1 MRAGGPRVPSGDMTL
16 FGVYYGIVTQ
26 NKDPDAL
33 CRVKVRLPWLDQGDT
48 DQTHWALIATPMAG
62 DQYGWYTIPDVG
74 DVVALMFLA
83 GDIAHPVVLGG
94 VWSKT
99 DNPPEDNSS
108 EKDEFRGYRS
118 RAGSR
123 VVFDDSSNGKVYFAD
138 KTDKN
143 AVVIGSFQKG
153 SSGPNARHGD
163 VPPAISG
170 SPQGGVS
177 IASMEG
183 EINLTAKGKLK
194 VDAQNVEI
202 TSKTNVDIKAGGNAN
217 FEGGMVAC
225 NASSAAKLEGSST
238 KIN

>member
-16 FGVYYGIVTQ
+16 FGVYYGMVTQ
-26 NKDPDAL
+26 NKDDEGK

-48 DQTHWALIATPMAG
+48 DQTHWAQVATPMSG
-62 DQYGWYTIPDVG
+62 PEYGWYTIPDVG
-74 DVVALMFLA
+74 DVVALMFIG

-94 VWSKT
+94 IWSKT
-99 DNPPEDNSS
+99 DNPPEDNSAG
-108 EKDEFRGYRS
+108 KNEFRGYRS

-123 VVFDDSSNGKVYFAD
+123 VVLDDSSNGKVYFAD

-143 AVVIGSFQKG
+143 AVVVGSFQKG

-170 SPQGGVS
+170 SPQSGVS

-183 EINLTAKGKLK
+183 EVNLTAKGKLK
-194 VDAQNVEI
+194 VDAQNIEI
-202 TSKTNVDIKAGGNAN
+202 TSKSNVDIKAGGNAE
-217 FEGGMVAC
+217 FDGGM
-225 NASSAAKLEGSST
+225 NNMNGGGASKLEGSST